1 MAGKSMPNP
10 DVSSLKSPDSVS
22 PRVTRL
28 VGFYCLVLLTLYN
41 FASAGLIVVPVQFI
55 LKNQLHLGATQV
67 SFFSFLTDGPF
78 FVGFAFGF
86 LRDRWRPFGKGDTGY
101 FLFVPLLMG
110 LVYLVLGY
118 APHTY
123 AVLVGGLVA
132 LAALSSLLG
141 AAAQGLVAAIAKDFG
156 MMGRLSVVTYVTMR
170 AALVY
175 QQTVGSWLD
184 EHSRIAPFIVSAC
197 VCVTV
202 LLAAFWH
209 PKAIFRSGDEVF
221 VSVIPENATVALKRL
236 LRHKAIYIP
245 ALILF
250 LWDFAPGWGTPLFFY
265 LTNTQKLSEAAF
277 GASQGWLRM
286 GAVLAALSYAW
297 LCTRF
302 KFKQL
307 LYLGTFLGVIGG
319 SIWADRWSLRQDRA
333 RAWVAAVGFGVAVP
347 GLFLVGS
354 SPLFVSALVGLILFG
369 VGRGFFDT
377 NCMPILRQISAQR
390 YSATGYGFLTLAGCL
405 VGGLVTY
412 GSGALLD
419 AKISLGIVFRCGGVV
434 MAFAAVALA
443 VLRGRKHAVE

>member
-86 LRDRWRPFGKGDTGY
+86 LRDRWRPFGKGDSGY

-265 LTNTQKLSEAAF
+265 LTNTQKLTEAAF

-319 SIWADRWSLRQDRA
+319 PTFLLIHSPGQANMVCLLAGASCGI
-333 RAWVAAVGFGVAVP
+333 AVSAYYDLLFRCCPKELEGVA
-347 GLFLVGS
+347 FM
-354 SPLFVSALVGLILFG
+354 VSYAAF
-369 VGRGFFDT
+369 
-377 NCMPILRQISAQR
+377 
-390 YSATGYGFLTLAGCL
+390 TLAGDGSDILGSYLYEKGGFGLAL
-405 VGGLVTY
+405 V
-412 GSGALLD
+412 
-419 AKISLGIVFRCGGVV
+419 IS
-434 MAFAAVALA
+434 MAFTALIFVPIIFLPKSA
-443 VLRGRKHAVE
+443 TDPHEGEAIVDWDPPQALTTTA